1 MMKHDYPIHGTDQE
15 ICQIK
20 EIYDNYPELPYISPK
35 RSLNKWIRDLNL
47 TSESKV
53 PIRNMQRTEEGLL
66 PGDIVLLWRISLGT
80 FTNESIMPK
89 YFEYDYGINAHQ
101 SLEDL
106 IAEGYAE
113 VESPFNSMDHVT
125 AALLKNLLKLKN
137 FKGFSKLKKD
147 ELVEAIK
154 AHYTEEELDDY
165 FDVRG
170 IKLTD
175 SGEKALANNQ
185 FVIDKHPTKPGY

>member
-1 MMKHDYPIHGTDQE
+1 MKHDYPINGTDEE
-15 ICQIK
+15 IRQIK
-20 EIYDNYPELPYISPK
+20 EIYNNYSELPYISPN
-35 RSLNKWIRDLNL
+35 RSLKHWIRDLSL

-53 PIRNMQRTEEGLL
+53 PLRNMQRTEEGLL

-80 FTNESIMPK
+80 FTNGSIMPK

-101 SLEDL
+101 SLKDL
-106 IAEGYAE
+106 IDEGFVE
-113 VESPFNSMDHVT
+113 VESPYESMDHVT

-154 AHYTEEELDDY
+154 ANYTEKELEEY
-165 FDVRG
+165 FKVRG
-170 IKLTD
+170 MKLTET
-175 SGEKALANNQ
+175 GEKALANNQ